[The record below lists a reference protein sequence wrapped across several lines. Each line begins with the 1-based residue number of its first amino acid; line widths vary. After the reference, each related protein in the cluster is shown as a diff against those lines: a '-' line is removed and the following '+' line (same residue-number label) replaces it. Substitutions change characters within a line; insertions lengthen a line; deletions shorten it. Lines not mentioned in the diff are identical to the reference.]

1 MEWQERIC
9 RIEGRVWMI
18 AHLPLLL
25 GRTVGYVSI
34 LCTKKTMPIRVYWLY
49 QAIPDMDYKNNNIE
63 WLYTSK

>member
-34 LCTKKTMPIRVYWLY
+34 LCTKKTMLFGYLTYGFNQV
-49 QAIPDMDYKNNNIE
+49 N
-63 WLYTSK
+63 S